1 MTFFDIIKALLPL
14 ILILGLLL
22 FALIMVRRYSF
33 SINGKKSK
41 LLKIEVLN
49 NHLIMPKKYLSVI
62 RVQDKILLLGIS
74 ENNITLLKEYD
85 YNQSLETDIEQGEIK
100 KTFLELLKQNLGIR

>member
-49 NHLIMPKKYLSVI
+49 NHLIMPKKYLSVV